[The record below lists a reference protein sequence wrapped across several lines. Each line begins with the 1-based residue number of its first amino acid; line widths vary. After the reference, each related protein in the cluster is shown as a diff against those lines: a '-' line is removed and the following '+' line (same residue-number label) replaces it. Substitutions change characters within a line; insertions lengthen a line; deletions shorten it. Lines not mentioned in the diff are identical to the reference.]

1 MLLGYVLYRLNRV
14 KKAIKSF
21 SPVVHTHD
29 VQKIFIGKCEPFTDE
44 EDQQLSQ
51 YKDALRLMK
60 EKIEYR
66 MGSYTDIQNSNYRLT
81 NIIGEEKIYALKSD
95 SEKWLEQGKMSG
107 YIDIWADIKHLL
119 AKE

>member
-1 MLLGYVLYRLNRV
+1 M
-14 KKAIKSF
+14 KKSIKSF

-44 EDQQLSQ
+44 EDAQLSQ

-66 MGSYTDIQNSNYRLT
+66 MGSFIDNILSSNYRVT
-81 NIIGEEKIYALKSD
+81 DIIGEEKIYSMKSD

-107 YIDIWADIKHLL
+107 YIDILADIKHLI